1 MRALILADGSFAS
14 RERALLSRMEVGL
27 ADEGVR
33 VVRVTPIEPAAESL
47 DNPYLR
53 WIKFPEPSS
62 KLFAPISARAVLQ
75 DIETMRELSVQDT
88 ESIDLVHIMG
98 DNAWAAGER
107 IARELDAAI
116 VYELW
121 SEVAVQRGLALA
133 RALKSRDEE
142 HRKRVIF
149 LCPDEGVEQRIDAN
163 TPWMNRRLAVWGVH
177 SNHERPEWPK
187 RDGAFSVLMLG
198 TGDDIAS
205 CKAALDGLSRLR
217 TVAPTLLI
225 FLDAALVRSSNALW
239 KHAEKLKLL
248 DCVSV
253 IEDTE
258 SRRELSLQ
266 VDAVVVPERL
276 QQHRT
281 ILLDAM
287 AHGVMLFAREGCPMT
302 AIRDGETAVV
312 IERGD
317 AEEWE
322 RAILSLL
329 NDRPRAARLLE
340 GAMTFVREN
349 RLASAHV
356 RGALSA
362 YETVAGAA
370 PIAFT
375 AGARVS

>member
-14 RERALLSRMEVGL
+14 RERALLSRLEVGL

-75 DIETMRELSVQDT
+75 DIQTMRELSVQDN
-88 ESIDLVHIMG
+88 EPIDLVHIMG

-107 IARELDAAI
+107 IARELDAAL

-133 RALKSRDEE
+133 RALKARDEDE
-142 HRKRVIF
+142 RKRVIF
-149 LCPDEGVEQRIDAN
+149 LCPDEGVEQRIEAN
-163 TPWMNRRLAVWGVH
+163 TPWINRRLAVWGVH
-177 SNHERPEWPK
+177 SHHERPEWPK
-187 RDGAFSVLMLG
+187 RNGAFSVLMLG

-205 CKAALDGLSRLR
+205 CKVALDGLSRLR
-217 TVAPTLLI
+217 TAAPTLLI

-239 KHAEKLKLL
+239 KHADKLKLL

-287 AHGVMLFAREGCPMT
+287 AHGVLVLAREGCPMT
-302 AIRDGETAVV
+302 ALRDSETAVV

-329 NDRPRAARLLE
+329 SDRARAAALLE
-340 GAMTFVREN
+340 GAMAFVREN
-349 RLASAHV
+349 RLASAQV

-362 YETVAGAA
+362 YETVAGAP

-375 AGARVS
+375 AGSRVG

>member
-14 RERALLSRMEVGL
+14 RERALLSRLEVGL

-53 WIKFPEPSS
+53 WIRFPEPSAQ
-62 KLFAPISARAVLQ
+62 LFSPISARAVLQ
-75 DIETMRELSVQDT
+75 DITTMREMSVQDN
-88 ESIDLVHIMG
+88 EPIDLVHIMG
-98 DNAWAAGER
+98 DNAWSSGER
-107 IARELDAAI
+107 IARELDAAV

-133 RALKSRDEE
+133 RSLKSRDEE
-142 HRKRVIF
+142 QRRRVIF
-149 LCPDEGVEQRIDAN
+149 LCPDEGVEQRIEAN
-163 TPWMNRRLAVWGVH
+163 TPWVNRRLAVWGVH
-177 SNHERPEWPK
+177 SQNDRPDWPK
-187 RDGAFSVLMLG
+187 RESAFSVLMLG
-198 TGDDIAS
+198 VGDDIAA

-217 TVAPTLLI
+217 TMTPTLLI

-239 KHAEKLKLL
+239 KHAERLKLL
-248 DCVSV
+248 DCLSV

-276 QQHRT
+276 QEHRT

-287 AHGVMLFAREGCPMT
+287 AHGVLVLAREGCPMT
-302 AIRDGETAVV
+302 ALRPNETAIV

-317 AEEWE
+317 ADEWE
-322 RAILSLL
+322 RSVAQLLS
-329 NDRPRAARLLE
+329 DRARAAALLE
-340 GAMTFVREN
+340 GAIRFVREH

-356 RGALSA
+356 RGALNA
-362 YETVAGAA
+362 YETVAGAP
-370 PIAFT
+370 PIAFA
-375 AGARVS
+375 AGARVG